1 MDTNQIMCSNCMS
14 RVAQGAALCPY
25 CGHVFT
31 NTNPAGTLPVN
42 TLLAGRYTLGA
53 CLSIDGEGV
62 TYAAIDNQL
71 SRRIVI
77 KEYVPITICA
87 ARTTNG
93 AVLPRPNREVLFKTT
108 RMDFVDLYRSLSVLG
123 EQEGLVQV
131 YDLFEANNTAYAVR
145 DDDGGVPLRAYLQ
158 RRHGP
163 LSQEEAIELLRPIV
177 YGVEAMHR
185 RGLLHRGISPETIF
199 IGSDGMARL
208 SGYATLGLRTADSEL
223 KSQLFDGYAA
233 PEQYAVAEFDGQ
245 YSDVYALG
253 ALFYRTMTGKTPI
266 SARRRTPHDN
276 LQTPRSIDGTIPS
289 FVSTAMMRAMRLA
302 PEERIQS
309 APELLEA
316 ITEPSAQ
323 VRGFHFTE
331 RQIKYLV
338 MGAIGL
344 LLVVILS
351 IWAMIS
357 ASLPSKKPASSSSV
371 TTSSSSAATSVVQQ
385 VYVVPSLLGK
395 QYADVQQNAEYNQ
408 KFLFSMTEEY
418 SSDYKKGEIMR
429 QSPDSNT
436 KVAAGST
443 IKITVSRGAET
454 AVMPNVIGLSMGDA
468 KSALDALKIK
478 FTVIELENDGR
489 YQENL
494 VAKTDISTGTEINVG
509 KQQVVLYV
517 AKASTGTYVP
527 SSSTQTPGTN
537 NGGTTQ
543 IPGVNGGTGQAPG
556 IGGNQL
562 GEPVDHDD

>member
-1 MDTNQIMCSNCMS
+1 MDTNQIMCSHCMS
-14 RVAQGAALCPY
+14 RVTQGAASCPY
-25 CGHVFT
+25 CGHVFA

-42 TLLAGRYTLGA
+42 TLLVGRYTLGN

-62 TYAAIDNQL
+62 TYAAIDGEL

-93 AVLPRPNREVLFKTT
+93 DVLPRPNREVLFKTT

-145 DDDGGVPLRAYLQ
+145 DADEGTPLLAYLQ
-158 RRHGP
+158 RRQT
-163 LSQEEAIELLRPIV
+163 LLTQDEAIELLRPII

-199 IGSDGMARL
+199 IGNDGRTRL

-253 ALFYRTMTGKTPI
+253 ALFYRVLTGKTPI
-266 SARRRTPHDN
+266 SARRRSPHDN
-276 LQTPRSIDGTIPS
+276 LQTPRSIDGSIPA
-289 FVSTAMMRAMRLA
+289 FVSTAIMRAMRLA

-316 ITEPSAQ
+316 VTEPSAQ
-323 VRGFHFTE
+323 VRSFHFTE

-338 MGAIGL
+338 IGAIGL
-344 LLVVILS
+344 LLVVLLS
-351 IWAMIS
+351 IWAIIS
-357 ASLPSKKPASSSSV
+357 ASLPKKKPAESSSV
-371 TTSSSSAATSVVQQ
+371 ASSVASSAASVVQQ
-385 VYVVPSLLGK
+385 VYAVPGLLGK
-395 QYADVQQNAEYNQ
+395 QYTDVQQNAEYSQ
-408 KFLFSMTEEY
+408 KFLFDMTEEY
-418 SSDYKKGEIMR
+418 SSDYRKGEIMR

-454 AVMPNVIGLSMGDA
+454 AAMPEVIGLSLGDA
-468 KSALDALKIK
+468 KVLLDNLKIK
-478 FTVIELENDGR
+478 FTVLEIENDGR

-494 VAKTDISTGTEINVG
+494 IVRTDTPTGTQVNVS
-509 KQQVVLYV
+509 KQQIVLYR

-527 SSSTQTPGTN
+527 ESN
-537 NGGTTQ
+537 A
-543 IPGVNGGTGQAPG
+543 GQAPG
-556 IGGNQL
+556 LSEDQF
-562 GEPVDHDD
+562 GERVEGHD

>member
-1 MDTNQIMCSNCMS
+1 MDLHQIVCSKCMS
-14 RVAQGAALCPY
+14 RVAQGAASCPY
-25 CGHVFT
+25 CGHVFV

-71 SRRIVI
+71 SRRLVI

-93 AVLPRPNREVLFKTT
+93 DVLPRPNREVLFKTT

-145 DDDGGVPLRAYLQ
+145 DADEGTPLLAYLQ
-158 RRHGP
+158 RRQAP
-163 LSQEEAIELLRPIV
+163 LTQDESIELLRPIV

-199 IGSDGMARL
+199 IGNDGHARL

-253 ALFYRTMTGKTPI
+253 ALFYRVMTGKTPT
-266 SARRRTPHDN
+266 SARRRSPHDN
-276 LQTPRSIDGTIPS
+276 LQTPRSIDSSIPT
-289 FVSTAMMRAMRLA
+289 FVSTAIMRAMRLA

-316 ITEPSAQ
+316 VTEPSAQ

-338 MGAIGL
+338 VGAIGL
-344 LLVVILS
+344 LLVMLLS
-351 IWAMIS
+351 IWAMLS
-357 ASLPSKKPASSSSV
+357 ATLPKKKPVSSSV
-371 TTSSSSAATSVVQQ
+371 SASSPVSSAPSVVQQ
-385 VYVVPSLLGK
+385 AYPVPSLLGK
-395 QYADVQQNAEYNQ
+395 QYTEVQQNAEYSQ
-408 KFLFSMTEEY
+408 KFLFEIVEEY
-418 SSDYKKGEIMR
+418 SSDYRKGEIMR

-436 KVAAGST
+436 KVAAGTT
-443 IKITVSRGAET
+443 IKVTVSLGAQT
-454 AVMPNVIGLSMGDA
+454 AVMPSVVGLSVGDA
-468 KSALDALKIK
+468 KMLLDPLKIK
-478 FTVIELENDGR
+478 YTVIELDNDGR
-489 YQENL
+489 YQEN
-494 VAKTDISTGTEINVG
+494 VIAKTDTEVGTELNVS
-509 KQQVVLYV
+509 KQQVVLFV

-527 SSSTQTPGTN
+527 DGGSGAGGVPGTTPGITPGTAV
-537 NGGTTQ
+537 T
-543 IPGVNGGTGQAPG
+543 PGADGDRLN
-556 IGGNQL
+556 
-562 GEPVDHDD
+562 ERVDDD